1 MSLNLQRVILQLTT
15 LTEGVTLITC
25 VQTMED
31 EVFGIRKL
39 EIDLA
44 LCLRLKANLNKYSL

>member
-44 LCLRLKANLNKYSL
+44 LCWRLNTNLNKYSL